1 MGANMAERHDPPVKQ
16 HEPYDELADPVL
28 GYLEGYEGREY
39 SPDRERPADFG
50 DHGDWGRQGEWGT
63 FGNRP
68 GWYREQNLV
77 LYGRARLLRRRAPGG
92 KQTDENLSRTFV
104 FLVKTCTLG

>member
-1 MGANMAERHDPPVKQ
+1 MAERHDPPVEQ

-68 GWYREQNLV
+68 GWYREQNWSYMGALGS
-77 LYGRARLLRRRAPGG
+77 YGGGRRAA
-92 KQTDENLSRTFV
+92 SRRT
-104 FLVKTCTLG
+104 KI